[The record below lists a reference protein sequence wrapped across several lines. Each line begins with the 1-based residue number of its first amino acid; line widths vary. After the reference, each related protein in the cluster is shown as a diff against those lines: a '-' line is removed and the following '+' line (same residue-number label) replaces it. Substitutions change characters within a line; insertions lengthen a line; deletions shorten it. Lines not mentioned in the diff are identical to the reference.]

1 MPHLHRH
8 QQGSSIGHF
17 SFLPTSTCWCFG
29 TPRLTPMQTPLQYS
43 RLPLQVEPSTTHTPH
58 ELILLAEH
66 LDDSPVTANDI
77 CEWTKKAFLKYCIS
91 SIRGGQIIAM
101 QTWSHFFAKRTELS
115 VYDGC
120 ILWGTRVFIP
130 PPGRDTVLHEL
141 HEGHPGITKMKAICQ
156 NIRQGLM
163 WRSRSQY
170 VLASAVRK
178 FNLHLQLHLSTL
190 GSGHPCHGCDCIW
203 ILRGHLRIKCFSF

>member
-1 MPHLHRH
+1 M
-8 QQGSSIGHF
+8 
-17 SFLPTSTCWCFG
+17 
-29 TPRLTPMQTPLQYS
+29 
-43 RLPLQVEPSTTHTPH
+43 
-58 ELILLAEH
+58 
-66 LDDSPVTANDI
+66 TANDI
-77 CEWTKKAFLKYCIS
+77 NFVN
-91 SIRGGQIIAM
+91 GQRKLSQVLQFIYQGWPNHCNADLEP
-101 QTWSHFFAKRTELS
+101 FFAKRMELS

-120 ILWGTRVFIP
+120 TLWGIRVFIP

-141 HEGHPGITKMKAICQ
+141 HEGHPGITKMKAMPEHTSGG
-156 NIRQGLM
+156 QGLM

-190 GSGHPCHGCDCIW
+190 GSGHPCHGRDCIW